1 MESGESTLLTT
12 FVTKGMEL
20 LVLRSSLML
29 SFPREHQVGIR
40 RLLWL
45 RASAHCFIHTN
56 EECSISDIVGEF
68 DFRRDVL
75 FFSSIKGG

>member
-1 MESGESTLLTT
+1 MESAESTLFMI
-12 FVTKGMEL
+12 FVTKGSEL
-20 LVLRSSLML
+20 LVLRSSWML

-56 EECSISDIVGEF
+56 EECSTKSSDFKETNDTFLKIPGLLIE
-68 DFRRDVL
+68 
-75 FFSSIKGG
+75 